1 MPTRF
6 LSRAE
11 LARLGAFPEAID
23 RDDLAEHFRLSGDDL
38 EFVRAQRGAASQL
51 GIALQLCALRWL
63 GFIPEDL
70 AGAPAAAVE
79 SLAVALD
86 VPARAGSIMRSGRR
100 RGASIGL
107 LFARMHT
114 PATFFV
120 IGRWARQ
127 YPQLVATEARDGF
140 EIGDHTAT
148 HPFLSLLS
156 PVAQAAQIT
165 QAAADIRAAGGP
177 RPRLFRPPHGS
188 FDQATVQ
195 ILRAQRLLMV
205 LWSAD
210 TKDYARP
217 GVAKIIYTAV
227 SGAQP
232 GAIILMHDGGGDRS
246 QTAAALPRIILR
258 LRQRGFRLVT
268 VAQLVADDPPSS
280 WQPSPRPLSGRG

>member
-1 MPTRF
+1 VRR
-6 LSRAE
+6 RAAGERRAVDRVLVYTSYVE
-11 LARLGAFPEAID
+11 LA
-23 RDDLAEHFRLSGDDL
+23 
-38 EFVRAQRGAASQL
+38 
-51 GIALQLCALRWL
+51 
-63 GFIPEDL
+63 
-70 AGAPAAAVE
+70 
-79 SLAVALD
+79 
-86 VPARAGSIMRSGRR
+86 GRR
-100 RGASIGL
+100 RPEVALTFDDGPSRYTSAIMGIL
-107 LFARMHT
+107 RRAHT

-140 EIGDHTAT
+140 EIGDHTET
-148 HPFLSLLS
+148 HPFLSALS
-156 PVAQAAQIT
+156 PTAQAAQIT
-165 QAAADIRAAGGP
+165 QAATDIRAAGGP
-177 RPRLFRPPHGS
+177 RPRLFRPPYGS
-188 FDQATVQ
+188 FNQATLQ
-195 ILRAQRLLMV
+195 TLRAQRLLMV

-217 GVAKIIYTAV
+217 GVAKIIYTAI

-280 WQPSPRPLSGRG
+280 RQPSPRPLAGRG